1 VFDDRRATR
10 PPSGPSERWGPL
22 VRGGSGAAAAML
34 TGLAGLPRRPHLRQ
48 TVLLATVLFLV
59 AVAQRFR
66 FRGVRIAASVVAGGL
81 MVVALMGVI
90 YLPRL

>member
-1 VFDDRRATR
+1 
-10 PPSGPSERWGPL
+10 
-22 VRGGSGAAAAML
+22 
-34 TGLAGLPRRPHLRQ
+34 
-48 TVLLATVLFLV
+48 LFLV
-59 AVAQRFR
+59 AVAQRVR